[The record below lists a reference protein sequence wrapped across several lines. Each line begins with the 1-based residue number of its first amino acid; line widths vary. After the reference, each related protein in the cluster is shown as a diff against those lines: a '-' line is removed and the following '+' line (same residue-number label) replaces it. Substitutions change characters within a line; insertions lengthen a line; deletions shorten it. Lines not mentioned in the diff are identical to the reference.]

1 LRAPE
6 DASVTFHSPNRLST
20 KPLKGYTMSIFSQ
33 ILDKLGLKKDKQ
45 GATSAPSSTSTSASG
60 GSTGAKP
67 GTPAATPGTTGQ
79 AAKPASAPQTNQPS
93 MPGSRPGAVANPAA
107 SAPATPAA
115 AQAARAPAP
124 TAAISEVDVVKKLE
138 TLSAG
143 KGLNWKTSI
152 VDLLKLL
159 DLDSSR
165 EARTELAKELNAP
178 AEVMNDSA
186 RMNTWLHKEVLRRIA
201 QNGGN
206 IPKEL
211 LD

>member
-1 LRAPE
+1 
-6 DASVTFHSPNRLST
+6 
-20 KPLKGYTMSIFSQ
+20 
-33 ILDKLGLKKDKQ
+33 
-45 GATSAPSSTSTSASG
+45 
-60 GSTGAKP
+60 
-67 GTPAATPGTTGQ
+67 
-79 AAKPASAPQTNQPS
+79 
-93 MPGSRPGAVANPAA
+93 MPGSRPGTVANPAA
-107 SAPATPAA
+107 SSPATPSA
-115 AQAARAPAP
+115 AQADRAAP
-124 TAAISEVDVVKKLE
+124 TPVSEVDVVKKLE
-138 TLSAG
+138 QLSAG

-178 AEVMNDSA
+178 AEVMTDSA

-206 IPKEL
+206 IPREL

>member
-1 LRAPE
+1 
-6 DASVTFHSPNRLST
+6 
-20 KPLKGYTMSIFSQ
+20 MSIFTQ
-33 ILDKLGLKKDKQ
+33 ILDKLGIKKDKS
-45 GATSAPSSTSTSASG
+45 GTASAPSPAPTA
-60 GSTGAKP
+60 GAQ
-67 GTPAATPGTTGQ
+67 TAAKPGTTGQ
-79 AAKPASAPQTNQPS
+79 SAKPASPPQTNQPS

-159 DLDSSR
+159 DIDSSR

>member
-1 LRAPE
+1 MSL
-6 DASVTFHSPNRLST
+6 FT
-20 KPLKGYTMSIFSQ
+20 K
-33 ILDKLGLKKDKQ
+33 ILEKLGMKKNEPE
-45 GATSAPSSTSTSASG
+45 APAQSKPQSQPQSKPQ
-60 GSTGAKP
+60 AK
-67 GTPAATPGTTGQ
+67 PAATP
-79 AAKPASAPQTNQPS
+79 ANAKPAPS
-93 MPGSRPGAVANPAA
+93 MPGSRPGTVANPAA
-107 SAPATPAA
+107 SSPATPRAA
-115 AQAARAPAP
+115 EAARAPAP
-124 TAAISEVDVVKKLE
+124 EAVSEVDVVKKLE

-178 AEVMNDSA
+178 ADVMSDSA

>member
-1 LRAPE
+1 
-6 DASVTFHSPNRLST
+6 
-20 KPLKGYTMSIFSQ
+20 MSLFNK
-33 ILDKLGLKKDKQ
+33 ILEKLGLKKN
-45 GATSAPSSTSTSASG
+45 APEAASAPSSKSTAG
-60 GSTGAKP
+60 K
-67 GTPAATPGTTGQ
+67 PAATGQ
-79 AAKPASAPQTNQPS
+79 AGRTSTAAPADKPSPS

-107 SAPATPAA
+107 SSPATLKA
-115 AQAARAPAP
+115 AQADRAAAP
-124 TAAISEVDVVKKLE
+124 TAISEVDVVKKLE
-138 TLSAG
+138 QLSAG

-165 EARTELAKELNAP
+165 EARIELAKELNAP

-186 RMNTWLHKEVLRRIA
+186 KMNTWLHKEVLRRIA

>member
-1 LRAPE
+1 
-6 DASVTFHSPNRLST
+6 
-20 KPLKGYTMSIFSQ
+20 
-33 ILDKLGLKKDKQ
+33 
-45 GATSAPSSTSTSASG
+45 
-60 GSTGAKP
+60 
-67 GTPAATPGTTGQ
+67 
-79 AAKPASAPQTNQPS
+79 
-93 MPGSRPGAVANPAA
+93 MPGARPGAVANPAA
-107 SAPATPAA
+107 SSPATPQAA
-115 AQAARAPAP
+115 EAARAATPAP
-124 TAAISEVDVVKKLE
+124 MSEVDVVKKLE

-159 DLDSSR
+159 DIDSSR

-178 AEVMNDSA
+178 ADVMNDSA

>member
-1 LRAPE
+1 
-6 DASVTFHSPNRLST
+6 
-20 KPLKGYTMSIFSQ
+20 MSLFTN
-33 ILDKLGLKKDKQ
+33 ILEKLGLKKDK
-45 GATSAPSSTSTSASG
+45 AESASTP
-60 GSTGAKP
+60 STGPSAR
-67 GTPAATPGTTGQ
+67 TPG
-79 AAKPASAPQTNQPS
+79 AAKPTAAPQKNQPS

-115 AQAARAPAP
+115 AQAARSAAP
-124 TAAISEVDVVKKLE
+124 AAISEVDVVKKLE
-138 TLSAG
+138 QMGAG
-143 KGLNWKTSI
+143 KGLNWRTSI

-178 AEVMNDSA
+178 ADVMNDSA

-206 IPKEL
+206 IPKDL

>member
-1 LRAPE
+1 
-6 DASVTFHSPNRLST
+6 
-20 KPLKGYTMSIFSQ
+20 MSLFSK
-33 ILDKLGLKKDKQ
+33 ILDKLGLKKDTSES
-45 GATSAPSSTSTSASG
+45 TSAPSTRTAPPASTQTAEKPG
-60 GSTGAKP
+60 GSRQPAKP
-67 GTPAATPGTTGQ
+67 S
-79 AAKPASAPQTNQPS
+79 SAPPQVNKPS

-107 SAPATPAA
+107 SSPATPSA
-115 AQAARAPAP
+115 AQADRAAAP
-124 TAAISEVDVVKKLE
+124 TPVSEVDVVKKLE
-138 TLSAG
+138 QLSAG

-178 AEVMNDSA
+178 AEVMTDSA

-206 IPKEL
+206 IPREL